1 MSAINSTYHADVV
14 LGFKQI
20 PEKNYSRQI
29 YFIEKNR
36 EIVENMDTDFRIDLL
51 DKYNIALYEIG
62 HYHKCLSH
70 LETLIFDVINEN
82 YQSGSNDLFC
92 VLLKRK
98 AYSLYNIGEFEKAQ
112 HVSSELIKIDPTS
125 IETNLIMTNA
135 CYRLVKQKTKGLRA
149 VAVMM
154 LIFGI
159 SITCFDLLII
169 QNFYPEQAVKMGWLR
184 IFTIGGAALIIVA
197 LEMFAF
203 FKGRQQTNQIQKA
216 SLLKKEKSKVTF

>member
-1 MSAINSTYHADVV
+1 MSAINSTYYADVV

-36 EIVENMDTDFRIDLL
+36 EIVENMESDFRIDLL

-62 HYHKCLSH
+62 HFKKCLDH
-70 LETLIFDVINEN
+70 LDLLIFDVINEN
-82 YQSGSNDLFC
+82 FQQGSDDLFC

-98 AYSLYNIGEFEKAQ
+98 AFALFNIGEFEKAQ
-112 HVSSELIKIDPTS
+112 HVSSELLKIDPTS
-125 IETNLIMTNA
+125 LESNLILTNA
-135 CYRLVKQKTKGLRA
+135 GYKLIKQKTKGIRA

-159 SITCFDLLII
+159 CFTCFDLLVIHS
-169 QNFYPEQAVKMGWLR
+169 FYPEQIVKVGNIQL
-184 IFTIGGAALIIVA
+184 FTIGSAISIILC
-197 LEMFAF
+197 LEVFAF
-203 FKGRQQTNQIQKA
+203 FKGRQKTIQIQKE
-216 SLLKKEKSKVTF
+216 SLHKKRLRS